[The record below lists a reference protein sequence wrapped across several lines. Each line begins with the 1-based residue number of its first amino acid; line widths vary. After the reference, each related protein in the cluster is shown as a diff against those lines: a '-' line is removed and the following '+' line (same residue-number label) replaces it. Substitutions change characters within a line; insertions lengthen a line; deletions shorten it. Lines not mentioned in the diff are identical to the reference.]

1 MSGSG
6 NSKNI
11 VKAVEYGKELGCNI
25 IAVTGYDG
33 GAVDKLANYHMHAPI
48 NDMMKAEDIHMSF
61 DHMIMTTLLDLF
73 AQEKNKK

>member
-1 MSGSG
+1 
-6 NSKNI
+6 
-11 VKAVEYGKELGCNI
+11 
-25 IAVTGYDG
+25 
-33 GAVDKLANYHMHAPI
+33 MHAPI